1 MDVVVREG
9 SVVLK
14 LLSCKDESL
23 LVWRNSFLVL
33 DLGFHVVDSVSG
45 LDVESNGL
53 SSQSLDENLHS
64 SSESED

>member
-1 MDVVVREG
+1 M
-9 SVVLK
+9 
-14 LLSCKDESL
+14 
-23 LVWRNSFLVL
+23 VWRNSFLVL
-33 DLGFHVVDSVSG
+33 DLGFHVIDGVSG